1 MLQFDNNENTV
12 QDLLE
17 KVESFSVFT
26 KGKEEIIA
34 KDHEKFSKI
43 KEKLNYVFFVSRLM
57 PAYCVSLHQET
68 QQAMQN
74 EKWFQINFKETLL
87 KNELPFSAL
96 LFKLEEVSGFN
107 LIRLHENKYEGRC
120 LYLSLDETIDLENFV
135 LNY

>member
-26 KGKEEIIA
+26 NGKEEIIA
-34 KDHEKFSKI
+34 KDDEKFSKI
-43 KEKLNYVFFVSRLM
+43 KDKLNYVFFVSRLM
-57 PAYCVSLHQET
+57 PAYCVSLHKET
-68 QQAMQN
+68 QQALQN
-74 EKWFQINFKETLL
+74 EKWLQLNFKEVQW

-120 LYLSLDETIDLENFV
+120 LYLSLDETLDLNDFLKV
-135 LNY
+135 